1 MNWFVE
7 GLRAEVGRRPHFHV
21 ERSGRCRLASV
32 KRLGSHIRGQLKQ
45 AVLFPQLRLLGVIS
59 LVFWH
64 ASSCA
69 LTTDS

>member
-7 GLRAEVGRRPHFHV
+7 GLRAEVGRRRHFHV

-45 AVLFPQLRLLGVIS
+45 AVLFPQLRLLG
-59 LVFWH
+59 
-64 ASSCA
+64 
-69 LTTDS
+69 